1 MINEETRRTIECQ
14 YGTLF
19 ALDDKGKR
27 ITMFNEQGF
36 ARLFHTSV
44 NLVYLPQENAFYLY
58 ESKTGLWKQR
68 SSEEMSDLLG
78 LFLHE
83 CAETWNIEAI
93 EGKRKQ
99 SVLSSIMKFL
109 KAAGTDRNFF
119 KTTGKIFIHCANG
132 ILKLDETGTW
142 QLSPFDPAYRSRNRC
157 EIVYRFGATCPRFL
171 TELLRPLI
179 EDDDATLL
187 QQYIGQCLTGKN
199 ITQSILL
206 LTGSGGSGKGT
217 LANITESLIG
227 EGNFTQIRPGQST
240 GRFENSFFMNKTLL
254 TGKESNASFFTANGM
269 QVLKSLVG
277 DDKLRAEVKN
287 SSRHEMIDG
296 VYNVFIV
303 GNTPP
308 VMEFESKDDQSAWRR
323 RLRWVRSKNHK
334 PLVPIPNFAEK
345 LMDEEGSGILN
356 WALEGAR
363 KIILSGSSTLP
374 CSDLQAKKLDYL
386 FHAAEPLD
394 FFLDMMIEKKYGT
407 TISGADL
414 FLHFTNFT
422 RAMHWRPWT
431 QREFQRKMPDAML
444 RHFGTP
450 LRRDIPRL
458 RADGKNTNC
467 SGYYHVAFR
476 QRE

>member
-1 MINEETRRTIECQ
+1 MINEEKRRTIERQ
-14 YGTLF
+14 YGALF
-19 ALDDKGKR
+19 VLDDRGKR

-36 ARLFHTSV
+36 ARLFHASA
-44 NLVYLPQENAFYLY
+44 NPVYLPLENAFYLY
-58 ESKTGLWKQR
+58 EPRTGLWEQR
-68 SSEEMSDLLG
+68 SSEEMSDLLS

-83 CAETWNIEAI
+83 CAVEWNVEAI
-93 EGKRKQ
+93 EEKRKQ

-109 KAAGTDRNFF
+109 KAASANGDFF
-119 KTTGKIFIHCANG
+119 KTTGEIFIHCANG

-157 EIVYRFGATCPRFL
+157 EIVYHSGATCPRFL
-171 TELLRPLI
+171 TELLRPLV

-227 EGNFTQIRPGQST
+227 EGNFTQIRPGQIT

-308 VMEFESKDDQSAWRR
+308 IMKFESKDDQSAWRR
-323 RLRWVRSKNHK
+323 RLRWIRSRNHK

-345 LMDEEGSGILN
+345 LITEEGSGILN

-363 KIILSGSSTLP
+363 KIILSGSSALP
-374 CSDLQAKKLDYL
+374 CSDLQTKKLDYL

-394 FFLDMMIEKKYGT
+394 FFLEMTIERKHGA
-407 TISGADL
+407 TISGDDL
-414 FLHFTNFT
+414 FLYFTKFAQ
-422 RAMHWRPWT
+422 AMNWRPWT
-431 QREFQRKMPDAML
+431 RREFQKEIPDAML

-458 RADGKNTNC
+458 RADGKITNR
-467 SGYYHVAFR
+467 SGFFHVAFKN
-476 QRE
+476 